1 MQNLNKEFKSELVE
15 AFLAADIPLFKI
27 SNPKVRQLFT
37 KLGQPVPSESSCR
50 VHMSKLAEKEVQ
62 LLKERLNGKH
72 IFLIVDESEIDGI
85 KYLNILIGETAVPE
99 KTYILNCSVVERV
112 NQQVMSG
119 KKAEALMKLGVEGE
133 FGSSSDWCGE
143 VYDSHET
150 SAKAAISSSFPPDLL
165 SAPASQLFWEGKI
178 QI

>member
-1 MQNLNKEFKSELVE
+1 MTSASEWRATNAQVSIRNLLSVIAGGSKQPTIANAMQNLNKEFKSELVE

-133 FGSSSDWCGE
+133 FGSSSD
-143 VYDSHET
+143 
-150 SAKAAISSSFPPDLL
+150 
-165 SAPASQLFWEGKI
+165 
-178 QI
+178 